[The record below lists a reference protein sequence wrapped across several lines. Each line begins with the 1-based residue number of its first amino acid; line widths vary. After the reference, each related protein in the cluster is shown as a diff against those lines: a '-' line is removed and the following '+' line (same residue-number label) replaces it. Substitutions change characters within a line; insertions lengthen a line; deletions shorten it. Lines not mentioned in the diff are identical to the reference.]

1 LPLGI
6 LLTIAIL
13 VTVAPVA
20 HRASSKMGQIYFTSC
35 TQMAAMLFA
44 RSVIA
49 SADEENGLN
58 GPKGQSMSA
67 MGVFRRG

>member
-6 LLTIAIL
+6 LLTIVIL

-20 HRASSKMGQIYFTSC
+20 HRASSKWTRHFTSC

-58 GPKGQSMSA
+58 GPEGQSMSA